1 MQESANTTSSTR
13 TLSAEER
20 EWIRE
25 QGRVS
30 RAIEA
35 AQRRSSGRFSRVTK
49 PPRPAS
55 PGMPTS
61 PRALA

>member
-1 MQESANTTSSTR
+1 MKESAERTTSTR
-13 TLSAEER
+13 SLSAADR

-35 AQRRSSGRFSRVTK
+35 ARRRSSGRFSRVTK
-49 PPRPAS
+49 PPEAAS
-55 PGMPTS
+55 PGMRTS
-61 PRALA
+61 RRAPA

>member
-1 MQESANTTSSTR
+1 MKESTERTTSTR
-13 TLSAEER
+13 SLSAADR

-35 AQRRSSGRFSRVTK
+35 AQRRSSGRFSRVVATPAGAK
-49 PPRPAS
+49 RPDRRVS
-55 PGMPTS
+55 
-61 PRALA
+61 RFAL